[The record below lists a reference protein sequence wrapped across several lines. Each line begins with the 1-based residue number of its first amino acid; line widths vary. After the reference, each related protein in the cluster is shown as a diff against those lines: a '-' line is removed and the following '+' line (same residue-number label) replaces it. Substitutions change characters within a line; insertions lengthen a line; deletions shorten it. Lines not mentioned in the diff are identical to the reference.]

1 MSGLQHA
8 SFLRRVLLT
17 DAVASGTTG
26 LLMLGGAT
34 LLTRFLALPE
44 PLLRYAGLVLLPYA
58 AFVASV
64 ATRQHLH
71 RTAVWAVI
79 SINAL
84 WALDSIVLLLAG
96 WVAPNAFGT
105 AFVVAQALVVAGF
118 GVVQYLGLRQHATQV
133 G

>member
-1 MSGLQHA
+1 MSVLQHA

-17 DAVASGTTG
+17 DAVVSGATG
-26 LLMLGGAT
+26 LLMFGGAT
-34 LLTRFLALPE
+34 FLTRVLALPE

-58 AFVASV
+58 AFVAYV
-64 ATRQHLH
+64 ATHLH
-71 RTAVWAVI
+71 RTAVWALI

-96 WVAPNAFGT
+96 WVAPNAFGA
-105 AFVVAQALVVAGF
+105 AFVAAQALVVAAF
-118 GVVQYLGLRQHATQV
+118 AALQYLGLRQRATQV